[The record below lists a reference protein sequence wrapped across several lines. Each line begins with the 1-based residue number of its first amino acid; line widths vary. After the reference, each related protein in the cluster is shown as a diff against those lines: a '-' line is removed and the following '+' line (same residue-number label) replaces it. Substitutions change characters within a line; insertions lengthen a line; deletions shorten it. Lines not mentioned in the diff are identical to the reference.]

1 MANETSK
8 GYENLQHDHHDKF
21 FGIWRS
27 ARTGKFHRIDLVV
40 CSHPEEIPFARLGWT
55 GTRTLNRLMR
65 LRAIELGLYLGA
77 HCIVARGDRP
87 GTTETKVVVEARPG
101 RRPEVVTLQKLEHLP
116 FRYVRSEED
125 ILRVLACGTNDFFK
139 LVHPTNRNA

>member
-8 GYENLQHDHHDKF
+8 GYENLHHDHHDKF

-27 ARTGKFHRIDLVV
+27 ARTGKLHRIDLVV

-55 GTRTLNRLMR
+55 GTRLLNRAMR
-65 LRAIELGLYLGA
+65 QRAIELGLYLGA

-87 GTTETKVVVEARPG
+87 GTAETTVVVEARPG
-101 RRPEVVTLQKLEHLP
+101 RQPEVVTLKKLEHLP
-116 FRYVRSEED
+116 FEYVRSEED
-125 ILRVLACGTNDFFK
+125 ILRVLACGTNDFIK
-139 LVHPTNRNA
+139 LVEPTNRNA

>member
-8 GYENLQHDHHDKF
+8 GYENLHHDHHDKF

-27 ARTGKFHRIDLVV
+27 ARTGKLHRIDLVV

-55 GTRTLNRLMR
+55 GTRLLNRAMR
-65 LRAIELGLYLGA
+65 QRAIELGLYLGA

-87 GTTETKVVVEARPG
+87 GTAETTVVVEARPG
-101 RRPEVVTLQKLEHLP
+101 RQPEVVTLKKLEHLP
-116 FRYVRSEED
+116 FEYVR
-125 ILRVLACGTNDFFK
+125 
-139 LVHPTNRNA
+139 